1 MSPYS
6 DLTWTY
12 LELLEAEL
20 WIARTFRV
28 PLDRRALRQLLEVV

>member
-6 DLTWTY
+6 DLPWRY
-12 LELLEAEL
+12 LDDLEAEH

-28 PLDRRALRQLLEVV
+28 PLDRKALRQLLEVV

>member
-6 DLTWTY
+6 DLPWTY
-12 LELLEAEL
+12 LENLDLEL

>member
-12 LELLEAEL
+12 LELLELEH

>member
-6 DLTWTY
+6 DLPWHY
-12 LELLEAEL
+12 LDDLEAEH

-28 PLDRRALRQLLEVV
+28 PLDRRALRQLFEVV